1 MKRREFLSLGAL
13 AGDGIISGEARAA
26 AKKPK
31 VSASGQV
38 KFCVFAD
45 IHYKPGVWGFPNS
58 KKEWLGKILERAK
71 REKCDFVIHCG
82 DMCHNPPE
90 VKDYI
95 DYYNDFEIPTYHTIG
110 NHETDGCSYEDV
122 LKTFRLEKG
131 NYFFDRNGFRFIVV
145 DTNYFYRKSI
155 KGFVHFGKG
164 VKEEGDAWGRIP
176 DEQYEWIEKTIS
188 DSPYPC
194 VTFSHL
200 SFERASGNRRMQEIF
215 AKANAAM
222 PGKVRMS
229 INGHYHTDYLRV
241 LDDVL
246 YFDVNSASYQ
256 WIGSKRAHKFY
267 PAEYFEK
274 IGQGGNVRKVPW
286 IAYES
291 PLSAIVTMKADGE
304 VRIEGTE
311 SSFACGVTPKK
322 VGMEVDYH
330 SRASTARIQSAKLK
344 MFYGNERS

>member
-1 MKRREFLSLGAL
+1 MKRREFFGLGAL
-13 AGDGIISGEARAA
+13 AGAGLLAGGAKAVAKSGG
-26 AKKPK
+26 
-31 VSASGQV
+31 ASVPGQV

-58 KKEWLGKILERAK
+58 TKEWLGQILDRAK

-95 DYYNDFEIPTYHTIG
+95 DYYNDFELPTYHTLG

-122 LKTFRLEKG
+122 LKTFRIEKG

-164 VKEEGDAWGRIP
+164 VKQDGDAWGRIP
-176 DEQYEWIEKTIS
+176 DEQYEWIERTI
-188 DSPYPC
+188 DESPFPC

-200 SFERASGNRRMQEIF
+200 SFERAVGNIRMRDIF
-215 AKANAAM
+215 AKANAKT

-229 INGHYHTDYLRV
+229 INGHYHCDYLRM
-241 LDDVL
+241 LDNVL

-256 WIGSKRAHKFY
+256 WIGSKRAHKHY
-267 PAEYFEK
+267 PVEFFQR
-274 IGQGGNVRKVPW
+274 QGMGDRARKVPW
-286 IAYES
+286 IAYND
-291 PLSAIVTMKADGE
+291 PLCAIVTMTADGG
-304 VRIEGTE
+304 VKIEGAE

-330 SRASTARIQSAKLK
+330 SRATTPRIQSANMKIV
-344 MFYGNERS
+344 YG